1 MNLPPLSKGSWGDL
15 NYLPLRHCEERP
27 MRRGNL
33 IPKNSEL
40 RAVNRES
47 NKKIKID
54 ELWK

>member
-1 MNLPPLSKGSWGDL
+1 L